1 MQQRVRQVFTRW
13 RVAIDTVVI
22 VAVIIALRLVVDTFS
37 LDFITL
43 SPLFTSVVAGGLFVM
58 GIIVAGT
65 LADYKESERMPA
77 EITAALAN
85 IQEDCIWMKA
95 SKEAF
100 DLARL
105 RTALGDVVTT
115 FRQDLADASSRNC
128 LVAVDHLSQSFLEL
142 ERLDVPANYIVRLR
156 QEQGTIRKTML
167 RVYQIQRTEFLPSA
181 YILLQ
186 TVVGLIIAALEFT
199 KLDPLY
205 ESIAI
210 LIVISYF
217 FVYLLKLLKIIDT
230 PFRVDEHTK
239 DDVSLFLLNEFAE
252 RVAAADHEDVGT
264 TAASWSPEPAETR
277 KASPPQ

>member
-1 MQQRVRQVFTRW
+1 MPQRVRQVFTRW
-13 RVAIDTVVI
+13 RVAIDTAVI
-22 VAVIIALRLVVDTFS
+22 VAVIVVVRLVVDTFS

-85 IQEDCIWMKA
+85 IHEDCIWMKA

-100 DLARL
+100 DLSRL
-105 RTALGDVVTT
+105 RSALGDVVTT
-115 FRQDLADASSRNC
+115 FRQDLADASSRKC
-128 LVAVDHLSQSFLEL
+128 LAAIDQLSQSFMEL

-156 QEQGTIRKTML
+156 QEQGTIRKAML

-252 RVAAADHEDVGT
+252 RVAGANHEDVGT
-264 TAASWSPEPAETR
+264 TAAS
-277 KASPPQ
+277 